1 MRSNFWVKLKIH
13 TFIYKDKTI
22 SKEMR
27 EHIDKFKDFL
37 LNESVDRTFKNKILS
52 SLKDKLEAY
61 GKLPKEIKDLVNFN
75 QIPMDVYQKISDY
88 CDVEKVLSKDTYID
102 SSRQKLKS
110 IGKKIDDHFLG
121 TLGFI
126 ELIGIDKFDRYNTID
141 LYNRMLDEIRSLPNI
156 KNSDDVIRDY
166 NTFREIMGRKD
177 SASKDLG
184 IVLTSRFQDEYEHY
198 NRLVNKDF

>member
-1 MRSNFWVKLKIH
+1 M
-13 TFIYKDKTI
+13 

-52 SLKDKLEAY
+52 SLKDLLGAY

-88 CDVEKVLSKDTYID
+88 YDIEKVLPKDTYID
-102 SSRQKLKS
+102 SSRQKLVS

-141 LYNRMLDEIRSLPNI
+141 LYNRMLDEIRSLPDI

-166 NTFREIMGRKD
+166 NTFREIMRRKD
-177 SASKDLG
+177 SPSKDLG
-184 IVLTSRFQDEYEHY
+184 IVLTSRFQDEYKHY

>member
-1 MRSNFWVKLKIH
+1 M
-13 TFIYKDKTI
+13 

-52 SLKDKLEAY
+52 SLKDLLGAY

-88 CDVEKVLSKDTYID
+88 YEVEKTLPSDTYMEFCN
-102 SSRQKLKS
+102 QKLKS
-110 IGKKIDDHFLG
+110 IGKGVDEDFLG
-121 TLGFI
+121 FLGFI
-126 ELIGIDKFDRYNTID
+126 ELVGVDKFDRYNTID
-141 LYNRMLDEIRSLPNI
+141 LYNGMLEEIRSLPDI

-166 NTFREIMGRKD
+166 NIFRKTIGDKYSPLRNL
-177 SASKDLG
+177 ALV
-184 IVLTSRFQDEYEHY
+184 ITSRFQDEYKYYSH
-198 NRLVNKDF
+198 LVNKDF

>member
-1 MRSNFWVKLKIH
+1 M
-13 TFIYKDKTI
+13 

-37 LNESVDRTFKNKILS
+37 LNESVDRTFKNKILL
-52 SLKDKLEAY
+52 SLKDKLGAY
-61 GKLPKEIKDLVNFN
+61 GKLPKQIKDLVNFN

-88 CDVEKVLSKDTYID
+88 YDVEKVLPKDTYID
-102 SSRQKLKS
+102 SSRQKLES

-141 LYNRMLDEIRSLPNI
+141 LYNRMLDEIRSLPDI

-166 NTFREIMGRKD
+166 NTFREIMRRKD
-177 SASKDLG
+177 SPSKDLG
-184 IVLTSRFQDEYEHY
+184 IVLTSRFQDEYKHY

>member
-1 MRSNFWVKLKIH
+1 M
-13 TFIYKDKTI
+13 

-37 LNESVDRTFKNKILS
+37 LNESVDITFKNKILS
-52 SLKDKLEAY
+52 SLKDLLGAY

-88 CDVEKVLSKDTYID
+88 YDFEKVLSNNTYIEF
-102 SSRQKLKS
+102 SSQKLKT
-110 IGKKIDDHFLG
+110 IGKKIDDHFLE

-141 LYNRMLDEIRSLPNI
+141 LYNRMLDEIRSLPDI
-156 KNSDDVIRDY
+156 ENSDDVIRDY

-177 SASKDLG
+177 SPSKDLG
-184 IVLTSRFQDEYEHY
+184 IVLTSRFQDEYKHY
-198 NRLVNKDF
+198 NCLVNKDF

>member
-1 MRSNFWVKLKIH
+1 M
-13 TFIYKDKTI
+13 

-52 SLKDKLEAY
+52 SLKDKLGAY

-88 CDVEKVLSKDTYID
+88 YDVENVLPKDTYID

-177 SASKDLG
+177 SPSKDLG
-184 IVLTSRFQDEYEHY
+184 IVLTSRFQDEYKHY